1 MVSKK
6 TQVLQSLWTTRDILL
21 TNLVDILEYANV
33 NTTNNDELDLN
44 GNTGWD
50 SDNYDKEIDRL
61 NTLLVQ
67 NCG

>member
-1 MVSKK
+1 M
-6 TQVLQSLWTTRDILL
+6 LQSLWTTRDILL
-21 TNLVDILEYANV
+21 TNLVDNLEYTNV

-50 SDNYDKEIDRL
+50 SDNYGKEIDRL
-61 NTLLVQ
+61 NALLVQ

>member
-1 MVSKK
+1 M
-6 TQVLQSLWTTRDILL
+6 LQSLWTTRDILL
-21 TNLVDILEYANV
+21 TNLVDILEYTNV

-61 NTLLVQ
+61 NTLLAQ

>member
-1 MVSKK
+1 M
-6 TQVLQSLWTTRDILL
+6 LQSLWTTRDILL
-21 TNLVDILEYANV
+21 TNLVDILEYTNV

>member
-1 MVSKK
+1 M
-6 TQVLQSLWTTRDILL
+6 LQSLWTTGDILL
-21 TNLVDILEYANV
+21 TNLVDILEYTNV

>member
-1 MVSKK
+1 M
-6 TQVLQSLWTTRDILL
+6 LQSLWTTRDILL
-21 TNLVDILEYANV
+21 TNLVDNLEYTNV

>member
-1 MVSKK
+1 M
-6 TQVLQSLWTTRDILL
+6 LQSLWTTRDILL
-21 TNLVDILEYANV
+21 TNLVDILEYTNV

-44 GNTGWD
+44 GNTGWE
-50 SDNYDKEIDRL
+50 SDNYDKEIERL